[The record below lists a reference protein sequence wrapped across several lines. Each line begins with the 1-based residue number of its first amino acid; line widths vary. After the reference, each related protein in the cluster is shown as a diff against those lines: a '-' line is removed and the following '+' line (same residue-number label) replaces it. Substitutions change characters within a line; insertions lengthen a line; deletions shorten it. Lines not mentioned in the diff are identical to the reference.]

1 MRRWLSALMFVL
13 AWLAM
18 SDLAQAERRI
28 ALVIGNGAYA
38 SVANLPNPPRDA
50 TAIGELFK
58 AAGFDDVVVRT
69 DLGNAAM
76 RAELREFARGAVGA
90 DIAVVFYAGH
100 GLEVGGHNYLI
111 PVDAKLEYDTDV
123 EDEAV
128 DLDRV
133 LQQLEP
139 AKRLKLVILDACRE
153 NPFAPRMRSIAS
165 AREVGRGLAPLSRQG
180 ADTLVAYA
188 AAVGATAADGSGVHS
203 PFTSALLNHLTKPV
217 DIRLAL
223 GGARDEVLRA
233 TNGKQVPFINGSL
246 GGEML
251 SLAAPEPP
259 PPPVIA
265 TPVPAPAPAPALDV
279 RQVAFETAMRVDT
292 IPALDGFL
300 ALFPQSSQADIV
312 RRERDRLVAALP
324 VKEPPPPVPTPTP
337 TIDAQQGAFETAMQ
351 ADTLGALDGYLAR
364 FPTGWRSQMIQRE
377 RQRLVLA
384 ALPPKEPTPTPTPTP
399 LIDAQ
404 QRAFETAMQADT
416 LGALDGYLA
425 RFPAGWRAD
434 MVHRERERLVV
445 ASLPPAQPAPT
456 PAFSTASAPDAR
468 ALAVSIE
475 GELRRVGC
483 YFGADADWG
492 ASPVKLA
499 VAKYARFANLSPP
512 PKAPDET
519 LLDALKS
526 RPDRVC
532 PLECPARETAEG
544 GRCVPKT
551 CPAGDML
558 TGAGSCVARPAPPRP
573 APTREVTRA
582 PPRELRHEAGK
593 PAGGGGG
600 HCFEFNGSRYCE

>member
-364 FPTGWRSQMIQRE
+364 FPTGWR
-377 RQRLVLA
+377 
-384 ALPPKEPTPTPTPTP
+384 
-399 LIDAQ
+399 
-404 QRAFETAMQADT
+404 
-416 LGALDGYLA
+416 
-425 RFPAGWRAD
+425 AD

-456 PAFSTASAPDAR
+456 PAFSTASTPDAR

-532 PLECPARETAEG
+532 PLECPAREIAEG

-582 PPRELRHEAGK
+582 PPREVRHEAAK

>member
-364 FPTGWRSQMIQRE
+364 FP
-377 RQRLVLA
+377 
-384 ALPPKEPTPTPTPTP
+384 
-399 LIDAQ
+399 
-404 QRAFETAMQADT
+404 
-416 LGALDGYLA
+416 
-425 RFPAGWRAD
+425 AGWRAD

-512 PKAPDET
+512 PTAPDET

-532 PLECPARETAEG
+532 PLECPAREIAEG

>member
-364 FPTGWRSQMIQRE
+364 FPTGWR
-377 RQRLVLA
+377 
-384 ALPPKEPTPTPTPTP
+384 
-399 LIDAQ
+399 
-404 QRAFETAMQADT
+404 
-416 LGALDGYLA
+416 
-425 RFPAGWRAD
+425 AD

-551 CPAGDML
+551 CPAGDKL

-582 PPRELRHEAGK
+582 PPREVRHEAAK

>member
-364 FPTGWRSQMIQRE
+364 FPTGWR
-377 RQRLVLA
+377 
-384 ALPPKEPTPTPTPTP
+384 
-399 LIDAQ
+399 
-404 QRAFETAMQADT
+404 
-416 LGALDGYLA
+416 
-425 RFPAGWRAD
+425 AD

-512 PKAPDET
+512 PTAPDET

-551 CPAGDML
+551 CPAGDKL

-582 PPRELRHEAGK
+582 PPREVRHEAAK

>member
-364 FPTGWRSQMIQRE
+364 FP
-377 RQRLVLA
+377 
-384 ALPPKEPTPTPTPTP
+384 
-399 LIDAQ
+399 
-404 QRAFETAMQADT
+404 
-416 LGALDGYLA
+416 
-425 RFPAGWRAD
+425 AGWRAD

-456 PAFSTASAPDAR
+456 PAFSTASTPDAR

-551 CPAGDML
+551 CPAGDKL

-582 PPRELRHEAGK
+582 PPREVRHEAAK

>member
-364 FPTGWRSQMIQRE
+364 FPTGWR
-377 RQRLVLA
+377 
-384 ALPPKEPTPTPTPTP
+384 
-399 LIDAQ
+399 
-404 QRAFETAMQADT
+404 
-416 LGALDGYLA
+416 
-425 RFPAGWRAD
+425 AD

-456 PAFSTASAPDAR
+456 PAFSTASTPDAR

-551 CPAGDML
+551 CPAGDKL

>member
-364 FPTGWRSQMIQRE
+364 FPTGWR
-377 RQRLVLA
+377 
-384 ALPPKEPTPTPTPTP
+384 
-399 LIDAQ
+399 
-404 QRAFETAMQADT
+404 
-416 LGALDGYLA
+416 
-425 RFPAGWRAD
+425 AD

-456 PAFSTASAPDAR
+456 PAFSTASTPDAR

-551 CPAGDML
+551 CPAGDKL

-582 PPRELRHEAGK
+582 PPREVRHEAAK